1 MQTPLTQE
9 QAIRIVITSNEI
21 LNVTTIVINGRDYG
35 SGRSFITSP
44 VAIYFSA
51 VMSNH
56 EVIHIEFRASMEEC

>member
-1 MQTPLTQE
+1 MSRRLRSME
-9 QAIRIVITSNEI
+9 
-21 LNVTTIVINGRDYG
+21 GDYG

-44 VAIYFSA
+44 VAIYFSV